1 MRRQLQTPKRVLTA
15 RHFPG
20 SRCKK
25 STLNL
30 KEPRHGPRHVG
41 PRLKAHFGSQRPR
54 NVTEG
59 PRSSIHTNRSKMTAD
74 FNGKWKLVDSENFDA
89 YLQAVGVNFMIRQ
102 MAKAV
107 TPRQEIQQNGDNFV
121 IKSSGFQTKVTNFT
135 IGEEF
140 EDDSPIGKVKVKAT
154 WDGGKLHFDIDS
166 PKGKLVND
174 REIRADGR
182 MYLVMKAANGATCT
196 RIFAKQ

>member
-1 MRRQLQTPKRVLTA
+1 MWRILLRRFTGLLLILTA
-15 RHFPG
+15 VVFLVIG
-20 SRCKK
+20 
-25 STLNL
+25 LQ
-30 KEPRHGPRHVG
+30 EPRHGPRHVG

-140 EDDSPIGKVKVKAT
+140 EDDSPIGKVKCTIT
-154 WDGGKLHFDIDS
+154 WKDGKLHTAIEGPRGPMWS
-166 PKGKLVND
+166 E
-174 REIRADGR
+174 RELREDGR
-182 MYLVMKAANGATCT
+182 VYLTMAAPNGTKAT
-196 RIFAKQ
+196 RIFARDE